1 MSLKESIRAS
11 RRERSRFCQQLGLNS
26 YILDRNQRIVRTA
39 LITAV
44 DFVRIEIL
52 IRLFAEKVATICV

>member
-11 RRERSRFCQQLGLNS
+11 RRDRSRFCQQLGLNS
-26 YILDRNQRIVRTA
+26 YILDRNERIMRIT
-39 LITAV
+39 LISAV

-52 IRLFAEKVATICV
+52 IRLFAEKVVTTCG